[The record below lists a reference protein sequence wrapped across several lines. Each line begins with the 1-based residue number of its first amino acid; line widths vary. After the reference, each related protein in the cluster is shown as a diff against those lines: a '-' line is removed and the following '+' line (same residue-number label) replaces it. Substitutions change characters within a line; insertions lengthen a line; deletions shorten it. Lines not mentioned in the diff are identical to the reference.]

1 MKVIVILT
9 AMLWYEGIGTTAQT
23 DFTRAQF
30 KTIAECQDYV
40 FKNKVDLVDKL
51 LLAHRSMDDK
61 VFGQVSLR
69 SFEFFCETKY
79 IMEEEEEEL
88 PPEEDKLILE
98 L

>member
-23 DFTRAQF
+23 DFTEIKF
-30 KTIAECQDYV
+30 KTITECQEYV
-40 FKNKVDLVDKL
+40 FLNKVELVDGL
-51 LLAHRSMDDK
+51 LEMHRVVDDK
-61 VFGQVSLR
+61 VFGPSKLR

-79 IMEEEEEEL
+79 ILEEEIK
-88 PPEEDKLILE
+88 EEDDKIIME

>member
-9 AMLWYEGIGTTAQT
+9 VMLWYEGIGMSAQT
-23 DFTRAQF
+23 DFTRVQF

-40 FKNKVDLVDKL
+40 FKNKVMLIDELFD
-51 LLAHRSMDDK
+51 AHRVVDDK
-61 VFGQVSLR
+61 VFGPVNLK

-79 IMEEEEEEL
+79 IEGEEEEL
-88 PPEEDKLILE
+88 PPELEDSFIME

>member
-1 MKVIVILT
+1 MKVFVILT
-9 AMLWYEGIGTTAQT
+9 AMLWYEGVGTYAQT
-23 DFTRAQF
+23 DFTREKF
-30 KTIAECQDYV
+30 SSISECQDYV

-79 IMEEEEEEL
+79 IKEEEKEEL
-88 PPEEDKLILE
+88 PPEENKLILE

>member
-1 MKVIVILT
+1 MKVFVILT
-9 AMLWYEGIGTTAQT
+9 AMLWYEGVGAYAQT
-23 DFTRAQF
+23 DFTREKF
-30 KTIAECQDYV
+30 SSISECQDYV

-61 VFGQVSLR
+61 VFGQVGLR

-88 PPEEDKLILE
+88 PPEKDKLILE